1 MIGQNWPRGRHPP
14 AQDLGGVA
22 IGNGL
27 KEGICN
33 LEMDFENFSTYL

>member
-22 IGNGL
+22 VWSTL
-27 KEGICN
+27 REGVRKKI
-33 LEMDFENFSTYL
+33 LNFKIFK